1 MNKGKGTL
9 MQVELKQGIY
19 WVGAVD
25 WNIRDF
31 HGYSTHKGSSY
42 NAYLVV
48 GEKIALVDTVK
59 APFFAEMMGRI
70 KEIIPLEKIDYL
82 IVNHVEMDHSG
93 SLPQFKQ
100 ALPHVEVLCS
110 PRAEEELKLHYG
122 GAIPLTVVKTG
133 DVLELG
139 GKTLTFVEVP
149 MVHWPD
155 SMVTYVKEAKVLLPN
170 DAFGQHIAS
179 TERFDDELGWEAIR
193 PEAQKYYANIVMPYG
208 PQVLKALEALQGI
221 EIEVIGPS
229 HGIIWRKYIPEI
241 TATYK
246 RWAKGET
253 EKKALVVYDTMWG
266 STELMAKAILRG
278 LVEEGIPT
286 KVYRLGVSDN
296 SDIVQE
302 VLETRGLVLG
312 SPTLNNG
319 VFPSVAEFSTY
330 IKGLRPKG
338 RIAAVFGSY
347 GWGKGSVAKALTA
360 DLQAAGMEV
369 AEELQVQFVPQQDAL
384 QRCEELGRRMAKR
397 IKEGT

>member
-1 MNKGKGTL
+1 MKT
-9 MQVELKQGIY
+9 ELKKGIY
-19 WVGAVD
+19 WVGAID
-25 WNIRDF
+25 WNIRNF

-70 KEIIPLEKIDYL
+70 REVIPVEKIDYL

-93 SLPQFKQ
+93 SMPLFKQ
-100 ALPHVEVLCS
+100 ALPKVQVVCS
-110 PRAEEELKLHYG
+110 PRAEGELKLHYG
-122 GAIPLTVVKTG
+122 GTIPLQVVKTG
-133 DVLELG
+133 DTLPLG
-139 GKTLTFVEVP
+139 GKTLTFVEIP

-155 SMVTYVKEAKVLLPN
+155 SMATYIKEAKVLLPN

-193 PEAQKYYANIVMPYG
+193 PEAAKYYANIVMPYG
-208 PQVLKALEALQGI
+208 PQVIKALEALQGI

-229 HGIIWRKYIPEI
+229 HGIIWRQYIPEI
-241 TATYK
+241 RATYE

-266 STELMAKAILRG
+266 STEQMAKAIYQG
-278 LVEEGIPT
+278 LAEEGVSA
-286 KVYRLGVSDN
+286 KLYRLAVSDN

-302 VLETRGLVLG
+302 LLEARGLLVG

-319 VFPSVAEFSTY
+319 VLPSVAEFSTY
-330 IKGLRPKG
+330 IKGLRPRG

-347 GWGKGSVAKALTA
+347 GWGKGAATKALTA
-360 DLQAAGMEV
+360 DLQVAGMEV
-369 AEELQVQFVPQQDAL
+369 DEELQVQFVPDQDAL
-384 QRCEELGRRMAKR
+384 KHCEALGRRVAER
-397 IKEGT
+397 IKNAK

>member
-1 MNKGKGTL
+1 MK
-9 MQVELKQGIY
+9 VELKKGIY
-19 WVGAVD
+19 WVGAID

-42 NAYLVV
+42 NAYLVA
-48 GEKIALVDTVK
+48 GEKTALVDTVK

-70 KEIIPLEKIDYL
+70 QEVLPPEKIDYV

-93 SLPQFKQ
+93 SLPLFKE
-100 ALPHVEVLCS
+100 AFPKVEVVCS
-110 PRAEEELKLHYG
+110 PRAEGELKLHYG
-122 GAIPLTVVKTG
+122 GKIPLQVVKTG
-133 DVLELG
+133 DTLDLG

-179 TERFDDELGWEAIR
+179 TERFDDELGWDVIR
-193 PEAQKYYANIVMPYG
+193 PEAAKYYANIVMPYG

-229 HGIIWRKYIPEI
+229 HGIIWRRYIPEI
-241 TATYK
+241 VATYE

-266 STELMAKAILRG
+266 STEQMAKAIYRG
-278 LVEEGIPT
+278 LVEEGVTT
-286 KVYRLGVSDN
+286 KLYRLGGSDK
-296 SDIVQE
+296 SDIVKD
-302 VLETRGLVLG
+302 VLEARGLVLG

-338 RIAAVFGSY
+338 RVAAVFGSY
-347 GWGKGSVAKALTA
+347 GWGKGVTTKALA
-360 DLQAAGMEV
+360 AELQAAGMEV
-369 AEELQVQFVPQQDAL
+369 IEELQVQFVPQGDAL
-384 QRCEELGRRMAKR
+384 NHCEELGRRVAQR
-397 IKEGT
+397 IKKS

>member
-1 MNKGKGTL
+1 MK
-9 MQVELKQGIY
+9 VELKQGIY
-19 WVGAVD
+19 WVGAID

-48 GEKIALVDTVK
+48 GEKTALVDTVK
-59 APFFAEMMGRI
+59 APFFTEMMERI

-93 SLPQFKQ
+93 SLPQLKQ
-100 ALPHVEVLCS
+100 ALPNVEVLCS
-110 PRAEEELKLHYG
+110 PRAEGELKLHYG
-122 GAIPLTVVKTG
+122 GNIPLRVVKTG
-133 DVLELG
+133 DILDLG
-139 GKTLTFVEVP
+139 AKTLTFVEVP

-229 HGIIWRKYIPEI
+229 HGVIWRKYIREI
-241 TATYK
+241 SATYA

-266 STELMAKAILRG
+266 STELMAKAILKG
-278 LVEEGIPT
+278 LVEEGVPA
-286 KVYRLGVSDN
+286 KVYRLGVSDK

-302 VLETRGLVLG
+302 VLEARGLALG

-319 VFPSVAEFSTY
+319 LFPSVAEFSTY

-347 GWGKGSVAKALTA
+347 GWGKGLTTKALTA
-360 DLQAAGMEV
+360 DLQTAGMEV
-369 AEELQVQFVPQQDAL
+369 MEELQVQFVPRKDDL
-384 QRCEELGRRMAKR
+384 QHGEELGRRLAAR
-397 IKEGT
+397 IKKS

>member
-1 MNKGKGTL
+1 MK
-9 MQVELKQGIY
+9 VELKKGIY
-19 WVGAVD
+19 WVGGID
-25 WNIRDF
+25 WTIRDF
-31 HGYSTHKGSSY
+31 HGYSTHKGSTY

-48 GEKIALVDTVK
+48 GKKTALVDTVK
-59 APFFAEMMGRI
+59 APFFEEMMGRI
-70 KEIIPLEKIDYL
+70 REVMPPERIDYL
-82 IVNHVEMDHSG
+82 IANHVEMDHSG
-93 SLPQFKQ
+93 SLPLFKK
-100 ALPHVEVLCS
+100 AFPKVEVLCS

-122 GAIPLTVVKTG
+122 DTIPLKTVKTG

-139 GKTLTFVEVP
+139 GKTLTFVEIP

-155 SMVTYVKEAKVLLPN
+155 SMVTYVKEDKTLLPN

-179 TERFDDELGWEAIR
+179 TERFDDELGWDAIR
-193 PEAQKYYANIVMPYG
+193 PEAAKYYANIVMPYG

-241 TATYK
+241 VATYE

-253 EKKALVVYDTMWG
+253 EKRVLVVYDTMWG
-266 STELMAKAILRG
+266 STERMAAAICRG
-278 LVEEGIPT
+278 LVEEGVST
-286 KVYRLGVSDN
+286 KMYRLRGADR

-302 VLETRGLVLG
+302 VLEARGLVLG

-319 VFPSVAEFSTY
+319 VFPSVAEFSCY

-338 RIAAVFGSY
+338 RLAAVFGSY
-347 GWGKGSVAKALTA
+347 GWGKGATTKALTA

-369 AEELQVQFVPQQDAL
+369 MEELQVQFVPDGDAL
-384 QRCEELGRRMAKR
+384 KHCEELGRRVAQR
-397 IKEGT
+397 IKQS

>member
-1 MNKGKGTL
+1 MK
-9 MQVELKQGIY
+9 VELKQGIY

-70 KEIIPLEKIDYL
+70 SEIIPPEKIDYL
-82 IVNHVEMDHSG
+82 VVNHVEMDHSG
-93 SLPQFKQ
+93 SLPQLKQ

-110 PRAEEELKLHYG
+110 PRAQDELKLHYG
-122 GAIPLTVVKTG
+122 DTIPLTVVKTG
-133 DVLELG
+133 DILKLG
-139 GKTLTFVEVP
+139 GKTLTFVETP

-179 TERFDDELGWEAIR
+179 TERFDDELGWEAIL

-208 PQVLKALEALQGI
+208 PQVVKALEALQGI

-241 TATYK
+241 KATYE
-246 RWAKGET
+246 RWAKGKT

-278 LVEEGIPT
+278 LIEEGIPT
-286 KVYRLGVSDN
+286 KMYRLGVSDN

-302 VLETRGLVLG
+302 VLESRGLVLG

-338 RIAAVFGSY
+338 RIAAAFGSY
-347 GWGKGSVAKALTA
+347 GWGKGAVTKALTA

>member
-1 MNKGKGTL
+1 MK
-9 MQVELKQGIY
+9 VELKKGIY
-19 WVGAVD
+19 WVGAID

-48 GEKIALVDTVK
+48 GEKTALVDTVK

-70 KEIIPLEKIDYL
+70 REIIPPDKIDYL

-93 SLPQFKQ
+93 SLPLFKEAFPQ
-100 ALPHVEVLCS
+100 VEVLCS
-110 PRAEEELKLHYG
+110 PRAEGELKRHYG
-122 GAIPLTVVKTG
+122 GDIPLRVVKTG
-133 DVLELG
+133 DTLNLG
-139 GKTLTFVEVP
+139 AKTLTFVEVP

-179 TERFDDELGWEAIR
+179 TERFDDELGWDCIH
-193 PEAQKYYANIVMPYG
+193 PEATKYFANIVMPYG
-208 PQVLKALEALQGI
+208 QQVLKALEALQRI

-241 TATYK
+241 VASYE

-253 EKKALVVYDTMWG
+253 EQKALVVYDTMWG
-266 STELMAKAILRG
+266 STESMAKSIYQG
-278 LVEEGIPT
+278 IVEEGVT
-286 KVYRLGVSDN
+286 AKLYRLGNSDK

-302 VLETRGLVLG
+302 VLEARGLVLG

-319 VFPSVAEFSTY
+319 IFPSVAEFSTY

-347 GWGKGSVAKALTA
+347 GWGKGVTTKALAA
-360 DLQAAGMEV
+360 DLQTAGMEV
-369 AEELQVQFVPQQDAL
+369 MEELQVQFVPQGDDL
-384 QRCEELGRRMAKR
+384 KHCEELGQRLAER
-397 IKEGT
+397 IKKP

>member
-1 MNKGKGTL
+1 MK
-9 MQVELKQGIY
+9 VELKKGIY
-19 WVGAVD
+19 WVGAID

-48 GEKIALVDTVK
+48 GEKTALVDTVK
-59 APFFAEMMGRI
+59 APFFEEMMGRI
-70 KEIIPLEKIDYL
+70 REVLPPEKIDYV

-93 SLPQFKQ
+93 SLPLFKE
-100 ALPHVEVLCS
+100 ALPKVEVMCS

-122 GAIPLTVVKTG
+122 GKIPLKVVKTG
-133 DVLELG
+133 DILELG
-139 GKTLTFVEVP
+139 EKTLTFVEIP

-179 TERFDDELGWEAIR
+179 TERFDDELGWDAIR
-193 PEAQKYYANIVMPYG
+193 PEATKYYANIVMPYG

-229 HGIIWRKYIPEI
+229 HGIIWRKHIPEI
-241 TATYK
+241 VASYE

-253 EKKALVVYDTMWG
+253 EKKALIVYDTMWG
-266 STELMAKAILRG
+266 STERMAKAICRG
-278 LVEEGIPT
+278 LVEEGVPT
-286 KVYRLGVSDN
+286 KVYRLGVSDT
-296 SDIVQE
+296 SDIVKE
-302 VLETRGLVLG
+302 VLEARSMLLG

-319 VFPSVAEFSTY
+319 VFPSVAEFSCY

-338 RIAAVFGSY
+338 RITAVFGSY
-347 GWGKGSVAKALTA
+347 GWGKGATAKALAA

-369 AEELQVQFVPQQDAL
+369 MEELQVQFVPDGDAL
-384 QRCEELGRRMAKR
+384 NQCEELGRRVAQK
-397 IKEGT
+397 IKKS